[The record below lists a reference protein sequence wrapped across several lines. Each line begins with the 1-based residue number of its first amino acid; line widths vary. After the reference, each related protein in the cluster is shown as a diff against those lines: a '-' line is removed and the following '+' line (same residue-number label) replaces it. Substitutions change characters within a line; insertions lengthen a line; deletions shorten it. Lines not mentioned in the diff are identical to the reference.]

1 MAPCFRGANWRV
13 YGGYEYYITQ
23 YAEEIDYTWYEARE
37 WCMNNGGD
45 LASFHT
51 TDEQTFVTDWV
62 Q

>member
-1 MAPCFRGANWRV
+1 MEEQLGNNSEIMSTTF
-13 YGGYEYYITQ
+13 Q
-23 YAEEIDYTWYEARE
+23 SAEEIDYTWYEARE
-37 WCMNNGGD
+37 WCMSNGGD